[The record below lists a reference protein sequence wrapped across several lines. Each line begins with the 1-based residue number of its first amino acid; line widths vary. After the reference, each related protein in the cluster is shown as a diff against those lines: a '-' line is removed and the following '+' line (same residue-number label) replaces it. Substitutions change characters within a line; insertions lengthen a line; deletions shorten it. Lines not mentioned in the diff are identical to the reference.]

1 VEQCAPLAGLNSIF
15 NKGQSIDSGFA
26 VNAWRLNEFMTGT
39 NAVTN
44 AALGDVF
51 AGFQVEVGVRDTDA
65 WLHRVNYHIT
75 IVGKIAFGQVV
86 IS

>member
-1 VEQCAPLAGLNSIF
+1 MRPLAGLNSIF

-51 AGFQVEVGVRDTDA
+51 AGVPGRCRGARHGRLAAPCQ
-65 WLHRVNYHIT
+65 LPHHHRRQ
-75 IVGKIAFGQVV
+75 IAFGQVV